1 LYHHSII
8 QENIMKPL
16 YPEQIGR
23 LFLAVLLLL
32 FIGAACGGEVETPTP
47 TAVAE
52 VAEEPT
58 ETPVPPTET
67 PIPTDTPAPTD
78 TPEPTETPLPTN
90 TATPTDT
97 PTPVPTDT
105 PEPTETPTTAPTNT
119 PVPATNT
126 PAPAPTATPEIEAEG
141 GPEDSGEEGDDGEP
155 EMITVYYIS
164 NPNDILG
171 VFPEL
176 PFDAEGLK
184 ANMNNINRSLQTMR
198 GSIDGA
204 HAGDQAACDT
214 YVGASYNILY
224 SGVFYKDVPGDWEE
238 IDFVYFLSFIYSLDR
253 TRPAYLSCVNAGTVD
268 DFNYSLALTAINQTQ
283 TFMEPALNSAN
294 SR

>member
-1 LYHHSII
+1 
-8 QENIMKPL
+8 MKKL
-16 YPEQIGR
+16 HVEKIGR
-23 LFLAVLLLL
+23 LVLIGLFLFFSGV
-32 FIGAACGGEVETPTP
+32 ACGGEEATP

-58 ETPVPPTET
+58 ETPIPPTDT
-67 PIPTDTPAPTD
+67 PVPTDTPAPTD
-78 TPEPTETPLPTN
+78 TPEPTETPSPTN

-97 PTPVPTDT
+97 PIPVPTDT
-105 PEPTETPTTAPTNT
+105 PEPTETPTAAPTNT

-126 PAPAPTATPEIEAEG
+126 PAPAPAATATPE
-141 GPEDSGEEGDDGEP
+141 DDGGSADDGGDGET

-184 ANMNNINRSLQTMR
+184 ANMNNINYSLQTMR

-204 HAGDQAACDT
+204 HAGDQASCDT
-214 YVGASYNILY
+214 YVGAYNNILY
-224 SGVFYKDVPGDWEE
+224 SGVFYKDVPGGWED

>member
-1 LYHHSII
+1 
-8 QENIMKPL
+8 MKQL
-16 YPEQIGR
+16 HINQIGR
-23 LFLAVLLLL
+23 FILIGLFLLLL
-32 FIGAACGGEVETPTP
+32 GAACGNEEATPTP

-58 ETPVPPTET
+58 ETPVPPT
-67 PIPTDTPAPTD
+67 D
-78 TPEPTETPLPTN
+78 TPEPTE
-90 TATPTDT
+90 
-97 PTPVPTDT
+97 TPVPTDT
-105 PEPTETPTTAPTNT
+105 PEPTETPSPTNTATPIPTDTPEPTDTPTATATPTAVPTNT
-119 PVPATNT
+119 PAPVVNT
-126 PAPAPTATPEIEAEG
+126 PAPTATPEPEEG
-141 GPEDSGEEGDDGEP
+141 DEEGDDGEV

-176 PFDAEGLK
+176 PFDPEGLK
-184 ANMNNINRSLQTMR
+184 ANMNNIHRSLQTMR

-204 HAGDQAACDT
+204 HGGDQASCDT
-214 YVGASYNILY
+214 YVGAYNNILY

-268 DFNYSLALTAINQTQ
+268 DFNYSLALTALDQTLAFL
-283 TFMEPALNSAN
+283 TPALNQAN

>member
-1 LYHHSII
+1 
-8 QENIMKPL
+8 MKQL
-16 YPEQIGR
+16 HVEKMGR
-23 LFLAVLLLL
+23 LVLIGLFVLL
-32 FIGAACGGEVETPTP
+32 IGAACGSDEVTPTA

-58 ETPVPPTET
+58 KTPVPPTDT
-67 PIPTDTPAPTD
+67 PVPTDTPAPTD
-78 TPEPTETPLPTN
+78 TPEPTETPSPTN
-90 TATPTDT
+90 TATPTNT
-97 PTPVPTDT
+97 PTPTDT
-105 PEPTETPTTAPTNT
+105 PEPTETPTATATDVPTNT
-119 PVPATNT
+119 PLPVVNT
-126 PAPAPTATPEIEAEG
+126 PAPTAEAEEEAD
-141 GPEDSGEEGDDGEP
+141 EDEDGEP

-204 HAGDQAACDT
+204 HGGDQASCDT
-214 YVGASYNILY
+214 YVGAYNNILY

-238 IDFVYFLSFIYSLDR
+238 VDFVYFLSFIYSLDR

-283 TFMEPALNSAN
+283 SFMEPALNSAN

>member
-1 LYHHSII
+1 MKQLYS
-8 QENIMKPL
+8 Q
-16 YPEQIGR
+16 QIGR
-23 LFLAVLLLL
+23 LVLIGLFVLLM
-32 FIGAACGGEVETPTP
+32 GAACGGEEATPTP

-58 ETPVPPTET
+58 ETPVPPTDT
-67 PIPTDTPAPTD
+67 PAPTDTPVPTD
-78 TPEPTETPLPTN
+78 TPEPTETPSPTN
-90 TATPTDT
+90 TAIPTNT

-105 PEPTETPTTAPTNT
+105 PEPTETPTTSPTNT
-119 PVPATNT
+119 PVSATNS
-126 PAPAPTATPEIEAEG
+126 PAPAATATLEIEGEG
-141 GPEDSGEEGDDGEP
+141 GPSDSDDDGEEGDDGEP

-214 YVGASYNILY
+214 YVGAYNNILY